1 MVSKILVN
9 RSVNSVF
16 KWSMFAVALQQKQ
29 LDDWCKRD
37 MSSPA
42 VELASESG
50 HSCEY
55 DHRSSGL
62 MVDERAVEVG
72 TQTNIIPHHHNS
84 SVDSSLNGW
93 GLWPNAPKEIISLDK
108 KQTVLCKF
116 VLALYVYY
124 Q

>member
-1 MVSKILVN
+1 MN

-16 KWSMFAVALQQKQ
+16 KWSTFAVALQQKQ

-55 DHRSSGL
+55 DHRGCGL
-62 MVDERAVEVG
+62 MVDERAVEVR
-72 TQTNIIPHHHNS
+72 TQTDISPPYHNS
-84 SVDSSLNGW
+84 SVDSSLSGW
-93 GLWPNAPKEIISLDK
+93 GLWPNAPKEVVFCYQ
-108 KQTVLCKF
+108 KQMVLCKF
-116 VLALYVYY
+116 IMALYVY
-124 Q
+124 